1 VLSAEKY
8 QYEHK
13 DRKERAMSE
22 QPKFELIYFNLRA
35 LAESPQMMMRYAGFE
50 YRYEMAWDYYG
61 KPWSEA
67 KLEVAFGQ
75 LPVLVVNDTVHIW
88 QSGAIVRYLA
98 KLTGT
103 MPEDPLLAARVDA
116 VFEQTQE
123 LFAPLNPTVN
133 VRIGEDHLKL
143 KETFLSSFSGILQ
156 NFARQL
162 EHNDEG
168 PYFFGAKPYY
178 CDFSVYHHFSLATIL
193 QHNILNVYPSVLDF
207 MEAVENLSGVKEYL
221 ASRPE
226 IIDVGTAPKMIID
239 GIAQPTG
246 TKPR

>member
-1 VLSAEKY
+1 
-8 QYEHK
+8 
-13 DRKERAMSE
+13 MSE
-22 QPKFELIYFNLRA
+22 QPKLELIYFIVRA
-35 LAESPQMMMRYAGFE
+35 LAESPQMMMRYAGIE

-103 MPEDPLLAARVDA
+103 MPKEPLLAARVDA

-123 LFAPLNPTVN
+123 LFASQNPTVN
-133 VRIGEDHLKL
+133 IRIGEEHLKF
-143 KETFLSSFSGILQ
+143 KEMFLSSFPGILK

-162 EHNDEG
+162 EHSDEG
-168 PYFFGAKPYY
+168 PYFFGSKPYY
-178 CDFSVYHHFSLATIL
+178 CDFSAYHYFSLATIL
-193 QHNILNVYPSVLDF
+193 QQDILNAYPSVLDF
-207 MEAVENLSGVKEYL
+207 MAEVENLSGVKEYL

-226 IIDVGTAPKMIID
+226 IIDVGTAPKLIID
-239 GIAQPTG
+239 GIAKPTG
-246 TKPR
+246 TKPS